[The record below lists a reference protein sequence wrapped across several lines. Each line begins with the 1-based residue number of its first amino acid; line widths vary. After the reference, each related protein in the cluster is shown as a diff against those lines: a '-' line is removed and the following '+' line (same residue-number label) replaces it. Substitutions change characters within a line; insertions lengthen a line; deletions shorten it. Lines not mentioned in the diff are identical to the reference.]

1 MRNKKLLGVLLSLG
15 VLPFMP
21 SMVDI
26 VQAENKQVPATFE
39 VTEGIVGGG
48 LVVTIP
54 DSLDMTKSD
63 NGWYTSSGTVTA
75 KGNINPSK
83 RLKVST
89 DLSVTYAHKDKVG
102 LGVLANV
109 EFGTKGVSYF
119 SVDELKANLTSPE
132 TKKVPVTTK
141 VESSDIQYLG
151 EYKSDI
157 VFQVSVV
164 DTEEDFSGY
173 FTYKTYENT
182 DKLVINGYSQEG
194 YEKLGKKGNVE
205 LSIPLPSSYKG
216 QEVIGVEFDASSD
229 TNRIELVEGASMPTQ
244 HWIMP
249 DNYTVFKCFSNYANG
264 MEKLKSITLT
274 DGLVELG
281 EGALQG
287 VVLEEL
293 IIPKGLKTLN
303 SPAVLKGATI
313 DVINFEEGF
322 TEIAGDLLKGVT
334 CRELN
339 LPDSLVHITHNFLD
353 GSSIEQLYLGENINY
368 NEGYF
373 YDESSSGY
381 VLKQLDEYTALIW
394 SRLGTT
400 GVKGLKLNVDNW
412 DNRCDCYSSDY
423 TRAFLKDITL
433 DYLELVNIPDDMDR
447 CIAKDIVVDVFR
459 VTPKGNTLGNVLY
472 EDGSSFISV
481 NTLIL
486 SDNIE
491 VLPRRVFG
499 TALGVSKDIVW
510 SKNLKT
516 IEEECFTGA
525 EMHNVVLDMSETNIT
540 YIGDS
545 AFSSLL
551 GDNIEIILPNNLDY
565 LGNYVISYSEGVTK
579 ITLPTKR
586 CDYIG
591 IGAFSNLYNITEVIL
606 PEYVTQIPEDCFSSC
621 GHLER
626 VVLSENLDYIEARAF
641 KDCTSLTEVIN
652 FKDTIHMGD
661 YVFTGCP
668 FQPE

>member
-39 VTEGIVGGG
+39 VTEDIVGGG

-54 DSLDMTKSD
+54 DSLDMTKAD

-229 TNRIELVEGASMPTQ
+229 INRIELVEGASMPTQ
-244 HWIMP
+244 HWVMP

-287 VVLEEL
+287 VILEEL

-339 LPDSLVHITHNFLD
+339 LPNSLVHITHNFLD

-381 VLKQLDEYTALIW
+381 VFLTSEDWENFQGLQYTN
-394 SRLGTT
+394 LGAKGVKTLRINVKNLETNFQWDYDAPSGFVKEDVFIT
-400 GVKGLKLNVDNW
+400 GVDF
-412 DNRCDCYSSDY
+412 D
-423 TRAFLKDITL
+423 TL
-433 DYLELVNIPDDMDR
+433 IVEGIRDERINEFDDR
-447 CIAKDIVVDVFR
+447 CGFSLID
-459 VTPKGNTLGNVLY
+459 
-472 EDGSSFISV
+472 SSNIT
-481 NTLIL
+481 NLIL
-486 SDNIE
+486 KPEHKKIGQRVFYWAYDEGLNIE
-491 VLPRRVFG
+491 NLIISDEVEEMTVLFNDCLDGAKIKNIVLP
-499 TALGVSKDIVW
+499 
-510 SKNLKT
+510 KNLK
-516 IEEECFTGA
+516 
-525 EMHNVVLDMSETNIT
+525 VLGED
-540 YIGDS
+540 
-545 AFSSLL
+545 L
-551 GDNIEIILPNNLDY
+551 GDNAGNCTWYGGCFKYVNFTGVASLNLQTLEYLGDNVFYSCKGIEAITLSDKIETIGYGCFREMPNLKSIRLPNNL
-565 LGNYVISYSEGVTK
+565 N
-579 ITLPTKR
+579 
-586 CDYIG
+586 YIG
-591 IGAFSNLYNITEVIL
+591 SYAFEYCTLLEDVQNYNSNI
-606 PEYVTQIPEDCFSSC
+606 
-621 GHLER
+621 
-626 VVLSENLDYIEARAF
+626 
-641 KDCTSLTEVIN
+641 SL
-652 FKDTIHMGD
+652 GD